1 MAEEYNIPEPNSY
14 DSMEGIEKIDDFNS
28 EEFVLDESDENQEK
42 QNVEE
47 LLHDLIYSESDPDY
61 DGVNHRDVS
70 AEEMKKIRKERV
82 EELRKGVKEMIKE
95 WHDLIKPK
103 YVILTET
110 AGTPFGYVFKE
121 MWRVAY
127 PDEELPRF
135 YRIDPKAVAS
145 YLYNDDEGE
154 FDASND
160 EGVKY
165 LEKRIKD
172 RDANII
178 LFDESIASGDSLRVL
193 QSNLAYGR
201 YINGQLFIHGK
212 IKWRDEDFLE
222 NHALKDEHL
231 FSYWGFGPKGKNNLK
246 AGMMVDGW
254 FGGDMNPR
262 GGANIEIHPV
272 PYKFRVTK
280 KSTDTR
286 DPYNKD
292 RKELT
297 SNIKRGSEG
306 LVALR
311 NISRLKMLGKLLGQE
326 MREEA
331 AQK

>member
-1 MAEEYNIPEPNSY
+1 
-14 DSMEGIEKIDDFNS
+14 
-28 EEFVLDESDENQEK
+28 
-42 QNVEE
+42 
-47 LLHDLIYSESDPDY
+47 
-61 DGVNHRDVS
+61 
-70 AEEMKKIRKERV
+70 
-82 EELRKGVKEMIKE
+82 
-95 WHDLIKPK
+95 
-103 YVILTET
+103 
-110 AGTPFGYVFKE
+110 
-121 MWRVAY
+121 
-127 PDEELPRF
+127 LPRF
-135 YRIDPKAVAS
+135 YRIDPEAVAS
-145 YLYNDDEGE
+145 YLYNDDKGE

-178 LFDESIASGDSLRVL
+178 LFDESIASGNSLRVL

-201 YINGQLFIHGK
+201 YINGQLFNHGK
-212 IKWRDEDFLE
+212 IKWRNEDFLE

-231 FSYWGFGPKGKNNLK
+231 FSYWGFGPKGENNLK
-246 AGMMVDGW
+246 AGMLVNGW

-326 MREEA
+326 MKEEA
-331 AQK
+331 EQK